1 MATKKTEMKEAD
13 NLSIYESLRSV
24 PKQAQ
29 KPIQA
34 GRLTGKTDINP
45 MWRIK
50 AMTDTFGPCGIGWR
64 YVITKQWTESY
75 GDEVKAFTNIDLY
88 IKVNGEWSEAIPG
101 TGGAS
106 AVEVNRN
113 GMYVN
118 DEAYKMS
125 LTDALSVSMKALGV
139 AADIYYAS
147 DAAYGTK
154 YEVKANAASA
164 QQVSNPQ
171 KAVAAAQAAAPNTL
185 AQAKEDELIAKV
197 KSASTTNEIN
207 AIYTS
212 APAVYQKSGSRLYA
226 ACVSRSM
233 ELAQS
238 A

>member
-1 MATKKTEMKEAD
+1 MATKKTEMKEVD
-13 NLSIYESLRSV
+13 NLSIYESLRNV

-29 KPIQA
+29 KTING
-34 GRLTGKTDINP
+34 GRLNGKTDINP

-106 AVEVNRN
+106 AVEVGRN
-113 GMYVN
+113 GIYVN

-154 YEVKANAASA
+154 YEVKANAAS

-171 KAVAAAQAAAPNTL
+171 RVVVAAQAAASNTL
-185 AQAKEDELIAKV
+185 AQAKEDEYIVKV
-197 KSASTTNEIN
+197 KSASTTDEIN

-212 APAVYQKSGSRLYA
+212 APAAYQKSSSRLYA

>member
-13 NLSIYESLRSV
+13 NLSIYESLRNV

-29 KPIQA
+29 KTING
-34 GRLTGKTDINP
+34 GRLNGKTDINP

-113 GMYVN
+113 GIYVN

-139 AADIYYAS
+139 AADIYYAN

-154 YEVKANAASA
+154 YEVKANAAS

-171 KAVAAAQAAAPNTL
+171 RVVVAAQAAASNTL
-185 AQAKEDELIAKV
+185 AQAKEDEYIVKV
-197 KSASTTNEIN
+197 KSASTTDEIN

-212 APAVYQKSGSRLYA
+212 APAAYQKSSSRLYA